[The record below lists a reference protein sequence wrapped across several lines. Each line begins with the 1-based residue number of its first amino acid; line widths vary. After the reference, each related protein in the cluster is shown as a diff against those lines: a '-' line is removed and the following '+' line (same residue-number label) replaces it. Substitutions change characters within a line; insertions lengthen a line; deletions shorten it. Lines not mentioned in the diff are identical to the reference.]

1 MRQAEQKRR
10 ARRLRRAV
18 VSATVGVA
26 AVGLLAACSSIS
38 SSGGSASSASSGT
51 ASGGTA
57 STASGG
63 TASGASGGTAS
74 ATASCSNAAIQPDLY
89 AKGQLTVA
97 TDSPAYSPWFE
108 NNQPANGQGYES
120 AVAYAIAA
128 TLGFS
133 KAQVK
138 WVVEPFDSSYAPG
151 PKRFDF
157 DINEIS
163 YTPQRAQ
170 AVSFSNSY
178 YDVQQSLIA
187 LKGSPIVT
195 AHSPADLKGYVFG
208 DQIGTTSLSFINTLI
223 QPTQTPKVFDTL
235 NDVAQALATKQI
247 AAFVTDTPTAQ
258 YITSSGEIPKSV
270 MVGQFPSTGEH
281 YGLLFSKGDP
291 LVSCVNQALAT
302 LTSNGTLTALQKKYL
317 QVYLTVSTIKP

>member
-1 MRQAEQKRR
+1 MRQAEQKRQ
-10 ARRLRRAV
+10 ARRLTRAV
-18 VSATVGVA
+18 VSATAAVG

-51 ASGGTA
+51 AS
-57 STASGG
+57 S
-63 TASGASGGTAS
+63 ASGGTAS
-74 ATASCSNAAIQPDLY
+74 AAASCSNAAIQPDLY

-120 AVAYAIAA
+120 AVAYAIAS

-151 PKRFDF
+151 PKKFDF

-163 YTPQRAQ
+163 YSAQRAQ

-223 QPTQTPKVFDTL
+223 QPTQTPKVFNTL

-258 YITSSGEIPKSV
+258 YITSSSEIPKSV

-302 LTSNGTLTALQKKYL
+302 LTSNGTLAALQKKYL
-317 QVYLTVSTIKP
+317 QVYLAVPTIKP